1 MKTRGRRAHCS
12 VDAHYGHLRL
22 RWRFQGKRDGRVV
35 PKWMSDDETHW
46 IQARELAKR
55 IDAIIARG
63 DDPLERVWQERS
75 RATSARLD
83 PGLTVAEFYERWF
96 EDVRVLPG
104 TRKAQRRDYQRHIKR
119 YVLPHIGHIPLTQLQ
134 SPDMVALQTMLLQ
147 QPISKHGLRRLQMH
161 VREKAAREAVQ
172 PARRKHASNQGPRK
186 LSEKYV
192 KNILVGSLRAMLRD
206 ADERYNLPVDVD
218 RIFKGLRWEGHG
230 EMPKP
235 DPFEPN
241 ERDRILEWF
250 RTKKFGLGGAVG
262 PKNQPRVHLP
272 YYAYLHTVF
281 WSGMRPSEAAGLQ
294 WQDVDLERGE
304 VFIERSYHSYSLNK
318 NPKNQRAR
326 RTVQLMPET
335 VEVLRQIMP
344 LRVEPDT
351 PVFTNVDGAPIEPK
365 VFSAHWYRCVRAL
378 GLRVRGLYATKD
390 TYVSLCMTR
399 NVNPTWLEEQTGVA
413 WATLR
418 KHYGT
423 YLPKER
429 KSELERLSDARGSR
443 GRRNPNTFR

>member
-1 MKTRGRRAHCS
+1 MTTRGRRAHCS

-22 RWRFQGKRDGRVV
+22 RWRFRGKRDGRVV

-55 IDAIIARG
+55 IDAIVARG

-134 SPDMVALQTMLLQ
+134 SADMVALQTILLQ

-172 PARRKHASNQGPRK
+172 PARRMHASNQGPRK

-206 ADERYNLPVDVD
+206 ADERYDLPVEAD
-218 RIFKGLRWEGHG
+218 RIFKGLRWDGHG
-230 EMPKP
+230 EIPKP
-235 DPFEPN
+235 DPFEPE
-241 ERDRILEWF
+241 ERERILGWF

-262 PKNQPRVHLP
+262 PKNQPRIHLP
-272 YYAYLHTVF
+272 YYAYLHALL

-294 WQDVDLERGE
+294 WQDVDLARGE
-304 VFIERSYHSYSLNK
+304 ARIERSYHSYTLNK
-318 NPKNQRAR
+318 GPKTERAR
-326 RTVQLMPET
+326 RTVELMPET

-365 VFSAHWYRCVRAL
+365 VFAAHWYRCLRAL

-418 KHYGT
+418 RHYGT

-429 KSELERLSDARGSR
+429 KSELDRLREPRGLR
-443 GRRNPNTFR
+443 GRRSPSASR